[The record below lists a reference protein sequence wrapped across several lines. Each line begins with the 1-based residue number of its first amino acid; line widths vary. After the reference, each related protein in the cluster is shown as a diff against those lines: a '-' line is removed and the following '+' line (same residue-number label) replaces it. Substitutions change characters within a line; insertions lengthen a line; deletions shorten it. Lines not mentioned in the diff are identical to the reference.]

1 MPAMVMERRIIV
13 LLMLVSSSAKD
24 ERVGTC
30 GAVGLPLQAEVQPFS
45 VAHSQQ
51 RIMIWF
57 MPIFFTGI
65 MLNYPAGLLL
75 YIFTNNVLTV
85 AQTYAL
91 KKWLQRAPPPTPEK
105 RK

>member
-1 MPAMVMERRIIV
+1 MRTTTLNNMPAMVMERRIIV

-51 RIMIWF
+51 RIMIWYER
-57 MPIFFTGI
+57 MKIW
-65 MLNYPAGLLL
+65 MQSCDMSSMMYLLNSQNVASRFLL
-75 YIFTNNVLTV
+75 
-85 AQTYAL
+85 
-91 KKWLQRAPPPTPEK
+91 
-105 RK
+105 